1 MGHRGVQGVR
11 PAGGRQHVHRARG
24 GPPRGLRRRVRHQVI
39 IIGCSFSS
47 IFFTGLNVPQLR
59 SNIFYYLIYL
69 LFNFG
74 FQILLQ
80 TVHN

>member
-1 MGHRGVQGVR
+1 MFSVFRAHRRDGMGHRGVQGVR

-47 IFFTGLNVPQLR
+47 IFFRVAVAPR
-59 SNIFYYLIYL
+59 
-69 LFNFG
+69 
-74 FQILLQ
+74 
-80 TVHN
+80 